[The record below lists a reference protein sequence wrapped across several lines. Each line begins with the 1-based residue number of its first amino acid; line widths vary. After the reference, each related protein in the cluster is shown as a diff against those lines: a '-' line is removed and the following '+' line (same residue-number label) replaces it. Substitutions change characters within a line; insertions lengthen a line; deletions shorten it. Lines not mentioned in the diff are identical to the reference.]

1 MSHSRLPIT
10 KVPQFFPSFPD
21 FMYST
26 VYPYRPQTFCP
37 SFLNWK
43 TPMAVQH
50 EILFLVKTRPQIIS
64 NRTFASPVAKCRED
78 LIFSKII
85 KCHLPW
91 GKGWIFYSA
100 RQNYLS
106 AIRGCM
112 LDPFS
117 HVHLFLT
124 PWTVAHQAPPSMKV
138 FQARILEWA
147 ALPSFRRSFQ
157 PRDRTQVSCIAG
169 IFSTLWATKESI
181 NQFI

>member
-10 KVPQFFPSFPD
+10 KVPQFWIPSFPD

-124 PWTVAHQAPPSMKV
+124 PMDGNPPGSSVHEGFPVKNTGV
-138 FQARILEWA
+138 GCL
-147 ALPSFRRSFQ
+147 ALLQEIFP
-157 PRDRTQVSCIAG
+157 TQG
-169 IFSTLWATKESI
+169 
-181 NQFI
+181 